1 MIAASAAL
9 VATVGLCVESAN
21 IVGYMTSGSPY
32 SGTFSRGGMFIGVNS
47 DYCDIQSIIPQF
59 PADATD
65 APLDGAYVIQ
75 ELDDYGTFVQ
85 DYYWLLAGSPSAT
98 NGEAGWYTYAAG
110 VGYTKAARTFERGE
124 GFIFAAPY
132 YEDTDGN
139 ELPVDYQ
146 IAGEVK
152 TEAKAVPYEYS
163 GTWSR
168 ANYRPIEMSIQKIVP
183 VFPKDATDAPLD
195 GAFVLQELDDYGAF
209 VQDYYY
215 LLEGSPS
222 ATNGEAGWYTYA
234 AGVGYTKSDRVFAP
248 GEGFILAAPY
258 YEDAD
263 GNELGSALQFME

>member
-1 MIAASAAL
+1 MAA
-9 VATVGLCVESAN
+9 VGAFAVESAN

-75 ELDDYGTFVQ
+75 ELDDYGAFVQ
-85 DYYWLLAGSPSAT
+85 DYFWLLEGSLDAT
-98 NGEAGWYTYAAG
+98 DGKAGWYTRDANM
-110 VGYTKAARTFERGE
+110 VYTKAVRTFERGE

-132 YEDTDGN
+132 YEDSDGN

-152 TEAKAVPYEYS
+152 TDAKAVPYEYS

-209 VQDYYY
+209 VQDYFW
-215 LLEGSPS
+215 LLEGSLD
-222 ATNGEAGWYTYA
+222 ATNGEAGWYTRDA
-234 AGVGYTKSDRVFAP
+234 NMVYTKSDRVFAP

-263 GNELGSALQFME
+263 GNELGSSLQFME

>member
-1 MIAASAAL
+1 
-9 VATVGLCVESAN
+9 
-21 IVGYMTSGSPY
+21 MTSGSPY

-85 DYYWLLAGSPSAT
+85 DYYWLLAGSDNAT
-98 NGEAGWYTYAAG
+98 NGEAGWYTLSG
-110 VGYTKAARTFERGE
+110 ITYTKAVRTFERGE

-132 YEDTDGN
+132 YEDKDGN

-152 TEAKAVPYEYS
+152 TDAKAVPYEYS

-195 GAFVLQELDDYGAF
+195 GAFVLQELDDYGTF

-215 LLEGSPS
+215 LLEGSDN
-222 ATNGEAGWYTYA
+222 ATNGEAGWYTLE
-234 AGVGYTKSDRVFAP
+234 GVTYTKSDRVFAP